1 MEKVYANMERNKL
14 HKMLKEEVKHI
25 NLEEIYELST
35 KFNEEIKYLPREYK
49 KKYVESVLNV
59 IISRFAMLKN
69 SKRTFEGTLTEE
81 EANNINTL
89 LENKDD
95 LIEHILNIVVVYAS
109 YLIQRPVHLPGTV
122 FPGAVSIY
130 SDGENYYCPVK
141 KYHIDNEK
149 AVCRYCIARNAE

>member
-1 MEKVYANMERNKL
+1 MEKIYANMERNEL
-14 HKMLKEEVKHI
+14 HKMLKEEVKPI
-25 NLEEIYELST
+25 SLEELYALST
-35 KFNEEIKYLPREYK
+35 KFNEDIKYLPREYK

-69 SKRTFEGTLTEE
+69 GKRNFEGKLTEE

-89 LENKDD
+89 LKPNDD
-95 LIEHILNIVVVYAS
+95 ILEYILNIVVVYAT

-141 KYHIDNEK
+141 KYHINNEK
-149 AVCRYCIARNAE
+149 AVCRYCIARTTE